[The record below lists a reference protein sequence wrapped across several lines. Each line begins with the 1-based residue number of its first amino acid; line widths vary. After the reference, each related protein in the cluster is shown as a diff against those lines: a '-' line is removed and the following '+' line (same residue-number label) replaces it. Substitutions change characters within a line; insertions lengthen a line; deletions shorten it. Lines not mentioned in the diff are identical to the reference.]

1 MKSINDLDS
10 KNLWRLKIKWIRM
23 IFDEMGCLFTGQ
35 RITYQA
41 IIYDDHI
48 SSFLITDY
56 IFDIQFEAGTA
67 SILLLFLDVKYLWN
81 SYFWNI
87 C

>member
-1 MKSINDLDS
+1 
-10 KNLWRLKIKWIRM
+10 M
-23 IFDEMGCLFTGQ
+23 ILDEMGCLFTDQ

-56 IFDIQFEAGTA
+56 IFDIQCEAETA
-67 SILLLFLDVKYLWN
+67 SILLLFLDVKYL
-81 SYFWNI
+81 
-87 C
+87 